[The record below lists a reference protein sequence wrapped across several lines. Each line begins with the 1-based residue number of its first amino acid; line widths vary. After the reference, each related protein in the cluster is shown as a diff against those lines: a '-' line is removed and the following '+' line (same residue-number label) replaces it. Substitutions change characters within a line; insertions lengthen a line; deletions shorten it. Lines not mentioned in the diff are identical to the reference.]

1 MSQLLYLVA
10 TPPML
15 RSGHVGRPKFDIH
28 VPREQMI
35 MSALVESGFT
45 GPQRAGSTEYNSR
58 ANGSI
63 WFVCKC
69 IRYTVRWR
77 FRP

>member
-1 MSQLLYLVA
+1 
-10 TPPML
+10 ML
-15 RSGHVGRPKFDIH
+15 RLGQVGRPKFDIH

-45 GPQRAGSTEYNSR
+45 GPQRAGSTEYNSQ

-77 FRP
+77 FRPYDTRH